1 MFSVNQLRLGTI
13 TATDYCLGSI
23 PVQKMYMGSV
33 LVFDRTPAEE
43 TKYFFEVSP
52 TSDIE
57 FDALDSTK
65 TLTVTS
71 YSQVYSGD
79 SPSGPVTPVTP
90 SIQNPEFIINDIV
103 NNEDGTFTI
112 TLKANDYY
120 QDEDGSLSKRNDTIT
135 ISQSQSGDNAII
147 NVSQSPIVPTV
158 QNRWLRLEYAAEEDQ
173 YITVN
178 KSDVELPYVSDW
190 KNYVFPKKSTGI
202 KPIRWNAEITNQDFM
217 HEVLAHMS
225 QQTIVYV
232 DEAEDAQENKSTYT
246 AADNM
251 CIATSNGDGLYFQE
265 LLKGSGIENGEVTF
279 KIDGNGYWG
288 QFYECFSGCRFNKVT
303 IQFMQD
309 NICISSMNRAFRAA
323 TIKELNILDSNGE
336 SSITKHFTARD
347 LSGMCEWTSGITNFP
362 DIIDWES
369 LDNNSSTGL
378 GWAFSYAIPLIS
390 ITQHGSDRDATSN
403 IVRCGAVIQAFQKC
417 SNLQSIGPVLDVS
430 RVPGQSSDNGKIFEG
445 CTALTDVRIRNLNGP
460 TWHFDDD
467 IQSGNIPNLD
477 KASVTYL
484 FDNLMDLTKYNAEDT
499 SGTKPKSDHGDLYCP
514 AEWQDKITSEM
525 IIAAAA
531 KNWNIYVGGELQQVT
546 EYQYVFECLQDTLN
560 VDATAS
566 GSPYTVRFNSYRTTY
581 INGVS
586 QNDRTRVNFTA
597 DWHDTIPSWFTVDIG
612 EYNGSDGFDILYI
625 VQQNDDTVSREYT
638 HTVTQIESGKTT
650 SLRIVQ
656 STATI
661 TYSDITITE
670 FTYPDIAPASGSTLT
685 PTLSYTQ
692 SWGYGDSTTDGGTI
706 TSGATLQF
714 AGGAVNASN
723 GQYTYASKGKELSE
737 QTDTQVTVTVSLN
750 GKTKTATANASQAA
764 NTRTLSSIS
773 VGNNQSWQVDAE
785 GLVTEGTCS
794 EDRATAYST
803 MNLHYSYSSGSTDIE
818 VKENDTLITDV
829 DWIKPYSN
837 LTDFD
842 ILSRGTTIGDVRVG
856 HVWYEYEEITS
867 TKASVT
873 QAANAITNT
882 QYTEWTITQSN
893 IDSVSAEGQVLTIN
907 PSIKRTKTDT
917 YSSKATKQT
926 EETSTDF
933 TLQSNQ
939 SWAVVDNKN
948 INVQQN
954 TGDERS
960 ATITITSNGKST
972 TFTITQSTGQT
983 ITSYGDITIDGGSA
997 ADIPAS
1003 GGKVKASGCTA
1014 TIAVTYSS
1022 GSTGSVTVPAENITY
1037 TEVSAASLGTTA
1049 KARTKVGTST
1059 CNVSYQGKS
1068 ASKQIDVYQAAN
1080 SRNETPGLG
1089 WGNYGNWKADASGRI
1104 TEGTSDDNKHTAFT
1118 FLQLTY
1124 TYTSGSTQIV
1134 KIENIT
1140 LKTDADWINP
1150 TDNSDFSVDSRG
1162 TVVGGERVGNVWFE
1176 YEGRSS
1182 TKRTVTQAANTA
1194 TYANP
1199 VVSCTYT
1206 DIPASGGSVNP
1217 TSSFTQ
1223 AVSYT
1228 SGSSSSVSTGG
1239 TWSYTN
1245 ATNTS
1250 TGQVT
1255 ASSKGTTESGKTEV
1269 KTVTANITVNG
1280 RTGSKQVVVYQQANT
1295 KTAGDIKYG
1304 DWQVDVSVNPNTID
1318 SAGGTRTINR
1328 TASRTRTQTYNYTS
1342 GATSQ
1347 EAMSNETGTPTLSSN
1362 QTWCT
1367 LNNNNATIS
1376 RNDTTSSRT
1385 VTITGTYQGKS
1396 DTCTITQSARQVESY
1411 GDITISGGSVSGD
1424 IPASGGSKSASGCT
1438 ATIRVNYD
1446 NDTYENVSVPSSNIS
1461 YSSVSGSNLGTTA
1474 KARTKV
1480 GTSRCIVSY
1489 QGKTATKD
1497 FDVYQQANS
1506 STAGDIVYGTWQVNV
1521 SANPTS
1527 IAVGGGTST
1536 ITTSASRTRKQNY
1549 TWTSGATSQSDM
1561 ANETAT
1567 PALSVSGT
1575 GFSLQGT
1582 TVTATS
1588 NVPAGGNE
1596 VFSVVQ
1602 QPYSDL
1608 EDGPA
1613 HSFETEVNCY
1623 RPSQSTSSRTCTVT
1637 ASHSGVTK
1645 SVTITQSGE
1654 TQSEISLEIATEG
1667 AATPVNKDCKVDID
1681 NSGTGRTKKITIHP
1695 IPQYGEKNDMFT
1707 VSTTITQTGSS
1718 KTLTIE
1724 YPLYKG
1730 YLNVSPTTL
1739 EFDSNGGTKTINID
1753 TNLNWQ
1759 VMP

>member
-1 MFSVNQLRLGTI
+1 MFSVNQLRLRTI

-23 PVQKMYMGSV
+23 PVQKMYLGSI
-33 LVFDRTPAEE
+33 LVFDRTEP
-43 TKYFFEVSP
+43 
-52 TSDIE
+52 
-57 FDALDSTK
+57 
-65 TLTVTS
+65 
-71 YSQVYSGD
+71 G
-79 SPSGPVTPVTP
+79 
-90 SIQNPEFIINDIV
+90 
-103 NNEDGTFTI
+103 
-112 TLKANDYY
+112 
-120 QDEDGSLSKRNDTIT
+120 RNY
-135 ISQSQSGDNAII
+135 G
-147 NVSQSPIVPTV
+147 
-158 QNRWLRLEYAAEEDQ
+158 
-173 YITVN
+173 
-178 KSDVELPYVSDW
+178 
-190 KNYVFPKKSTGI
+190 
-202 KPIRWNAEITNQDFM
+202 
-217 HEVLAHMS
+217 
-225 QQTIVYV
+225 
-232 DEAEDAQENKSTYT
+232 
-246 AADNM
+246 
-251 CIATSNGDGLYFQE
+251 
-265 LLKGSGIENGEVTF
+265 
-279 KIDGNGYWG
+279 
-288 QFYECFSGCRFNKVT
+288 
-303 IQFMQD
+303 
-309 NICISSMNRAFRAA
+309 
-323 TIKELNILDSNGE
+323 
-336 SSITKHFTARD
+336 
-347 LSGMCEWTSGITNFP
+347 
-362 DIIDWES
+362 
-369 LDNNSSTGL
+369 
-378 GWAFSYAIPLIS
+378 
-390 ITQHGSDRDATSN
+390 
-403 IVRCGAVIQAFQKC
+403 
-417 SNLQSIGPVLDVS
+417 
-430 RVPGQSSDNGKIFEG
+430 
-445 CTALTDVRIRNLNGP
+445 
-460 TWHFDDD
+460 
-467 IQSGNIPNLD
+467 
-477 KASVTYL
+477 
-484 FDNLMDLTKYNAEDT
+484 
-499 SGTKPKSDHGDLYCP
+499 
-514 AEWQDKITSEM
+514 
-525 IIAAAA
+525 
-531 KNWNIYVGGELQQVT
+531 
-546 EYQYVFECLQDTLN
+546 
-560 VDATAS
+560 
-566 GSPYTVRFNSYRTTY
+566 
-581 INGVS
+581 
-586 QNDRTRVNFTA
+586 
-597 DWHDTIPSWFTVDIG
+597 
-612 EYNGSDGFDILYI
+612 
-625 VQQNDDTVSREYT
+625 
-638 HTVTQIESGKTT
+638 
-650 SLRIVQ
+650 
-656 STATI
+656 
-661 TYSDITITE
+661 DITITE

-737 QTDTQVTVTVSLN
+737 QTNTQVTVTVSLN

-764 NTRTLSSIS
+764 NTRTLSSIKAEYNDNTDFEDPAYVADAS
-773 VGNNQSWQVDAE
+773 GKITVGSSSPDKI
-785 GLVTEGTCS
+785 
-794 EDRATAYST
+794 TAYLNVYKIYT
-803 MNLHYSYSSGSTDIE
+803 YTSGSTA
-818 VKENDTLITDV
+818 KEAANETTVLTDV
-829 DWIKPYSN
+829 DWIHDNGKTES
-837 LTDFD
+837 DFIVD
-842 ILSRGTTIGDVRVG
+842 TRGTTVG
-856 HVWYEYEEITS
+856 EARTGTVWVVVESIKSNVANVSQE
-867 TKASVT
+867 
-873 QAANAITNT
+873 ANAITDT

-893 IDSVSAEGQVLTIN
+893 IDNVSAEGQVLTIN

-948 INVQQN
+948 INIQQN

-983 ITSYGDITIDGGSA
+983 ITSYGDITINGGSA
-997 ADIPAS
+997 TDIPAS
-1003 GGKVKASGCTA
+1003 GGTVKASGCTA
-1014 TIAVTYSS
+1014 TIKVTYSS
-1022 GSTGSVTVPAENITY
+1022 GSTGSVTVPAQNITY
-1037 TEVSAASLGTTA
+1037 TEVSAPSLGTTA
-1049 KARTKVGTST
+1049 KERTKVGTSI
-1059 CNVSYQGKS
+1059 CNVSYQSKS

-1080 SRNETPGLG
+1080 NRNETPKLG
-1089 WGNYGNWKADASGRI
+1089 WGNSGNWKADASGHI
-1104 TEGTSDDNKHTAFT
+1104 TEGSSSDDKHIAFT
-1118 FLQLTY
+1118 FLQLIY

-1140 LKTDADWINP
+1140 LKTDANWIYPN
-1150 TDNSDFSVDSRG
+1150 DNSDFTVASRG
-1162 TVVGGERVGNVWFE
+1162 TTVGEERVGNVWFE

-1182 TKRTVTQAANTA
+1182 TKKTVTQAANA
-1194 TYANP
+1194 
-1199 VVSCTYT
+1199 
-1206 DIPASGGSVNP
+1206 
-1217 TSSFTQ
+1217 
-1223 AVSYT
+1223 
-1228 SGSSSSVSTGG
+1228 
-1239 TWSYTN
+1239 
-1245 ATNTS
+1245 
-1250 TGQVT
+1250 
-1255 ASSKGTTESGKTEV
+1255 
-1269 KTVTANITVNG
+1269 
-1280 RTGSKQVVVYQQANT
+1280 

-1424 IPASGGSKSASGCT
+1424 IPASGGNKSASGCT
-1438 ATIRVNYD
+1438 AKIRVNYD
-1446 NDTYENVSVPSSNIS
+1446 NDTYENVNVPSSNIS
-1461 YSSVSGSNLGTTA
+1461 YSSVSGSNLGTTS

-1480 GTSRCIVSY
+1480 GTSRCTVTY

-1527 IAVGGGTST
+1527 IAASGGTST
-1536 ITTSASRTRKQNY
+1536 ITRSATRTRKQNY
-1549 TWTSGATSQSDM
+1549 TWTSGATSQSDLS
-1561 ANETAT
+1561 NETAT
-1567 PALSVSGT
+1567 PTLSVSGT
-1575 GFSLQGT
+1575 GFSLAGT

-1602 QPYSDL
+1602 QPYADL

-1623 RPSQSTSSRTCTVT
+1623 RPSQSTSSRTCIVT

-1730 YLNVSPTTL
+1730 YLNVSPATL

-1753 TNLNWQ
+1753 TNLNWKIVPQ
-1759 VMP
+1759 

>member
-514 AEWQDKITSEM
+514 AEWQDKIISDM

-531 KNWNIYVGGELQQVT
+531 KNWNIYIGGELQTVGDTKYTFTVPQPTISLPAEANSGNFTLSWESYKQDVVNGEVQETKTKVGVT
-546 EYQYVFECLQDTLN
+546 TNSLEVPEWIQLSSQEEGELGNSLTFNYSDNT
-560 VDATAS
+560 TADERSFTFNLTQQESSKKLTVVVTQS
-566 GSPYTVRFNSYRTTY
+566 GAEIETTY
-581 INGVS
+581 TWNVTPATVTIDGTNTATINITSYKQQWIGDIQQGS
-586 QNDRTRVNFTA
+586 QTPVDFQYTNPGLEETIKATKVDNGNGTWTITLSGGQPSVDITYQMVFTA
-597 DWHDTIPSWFTVDIG
+597 DEGDNST
-612 EYNGSDGFDILYI
+612 
-625 VQQNDDTVSREYT
+625 
-638 HTVTQIESGKTT
+638 TVTVNKVVAG
-650 SLRIVQ
+650 RN
-656 STATI
+656 
-661 TYSDITITE
+661 YGDITITE

-685 PTLSYTQ
+685 PILSYTQ
-692 SWGYGDSTTDGGTI
+692 SWGYGDSTTDGGII

-764 NTRTLSSIS
+764 N
-773 VGNNQSWQVDAE
+773 A
-785 GLVTEGTCS
+785 
-794 EDRATAYST
+794 
-803 MNLHYSYSSGSTDIE
+803 
-818 VKENDTLITDV
+818 ITD
-829 DWIKPYSN
+829 
-837 LTDFD
+837 
-842 ILSRGTTIGDVRVG
+842 
-856 HVWYEYEEITS
+856 
-867 TKASVT
+867 
-873 QAANAITNT
+873 T

-983 ITSYGDITIDGGSA
+983 ITSYGDITINGGSA
-997 ADIPAS
+997 TDIPAS
-1003 GGKVKASGCTA
+1003 GGTVKASGCTA
-1014 TIAVTYSS
+1014 TIQVTYSS

-1037 TEVSAASLGTTA
+1037 TEVSAASLGTTT

-1059 CNVSYQGKS
+1059 CNVSYQSKS
-1068 ASKQIDVYQAAN
+1068 ASKQI
-1080 SRNETPGLG
+1080 
-1089 WGNYGNWKADASGRI
+1089 
-1104 TEGTSDDNKHTAFT
+1104 
-1118 FLQLTY
+1118 
-1124 TYTSGSTQIV
+1124 
-1134 KIENIT
+1134 
-1140 LKTDADWINP
+1140 
-1150 TDNSDFSVDSRG
+1150 
-1162 TVVGGERVGNVWFE
+1162 
-1176 YEGRSS
+1176 
-1182 TKRTVTQAANTA
+1182 
-1194 TYANP
+1194 
-1199 VVSCTYT
+1199 
-1206 DIPASGGSVNP
+1206 
-1217 TSSFTQ
+1217 
-1223 AVSYT
+1223 
-1228 SGSSSSVSTGG
+1228 
-1239 TWSYTN
+1239 
-1245 ATNTS
+1245 
-1250 TGQVT
+1250 
-1255 ASSKGTTESGKTEV
+1255 
-1269 KTVTANITVNG
+1269 
-1280 RTGSKQVVVYQQANT
+1280 
-1295 KTAGDIKYG
+1295 
-1304 DWQVDVSVNPNTID
+1304 
-1318 SAGGTRTINR
+1318 
-1328 TASRTRTQTYNYTS
+1328 
-1342 GATSQ
+1342 
-1347 EAMSNETGTPTLSSN
+1347 
-1362 QTWCT
+1362 
-1367 LNNNNATIS
+1367 
-1376 RNDTTSSRT
+1376 
-1385 VTITGTYQGKS
+1385 
-1396 DTCTITQSARQVESY
+1396 
-1411 GDITISGGSVSGD
+1411 
-1424 IPASGGSKSASGCT
+1424 
-1438 ATIRVNYD
+1438 
-1446 NDTYENVSVPSSNIS
+1446 
-1461 YSSVSGSNLGTTA
+1461 
-1474 KARTKV
+1474 
-1480 GTSRCIVSY
+1480 
-1489 QGKTATKD
+1489 
-1497 FDVYQQANS
+1497 DVYQQANS
-1506 STAGDIVYGTWQVNV
+1506 STAGEISYGTWQVNV

-1549 TWTSGATSQSDM
+1549 TWTSGATSQSDLS
-1561 ANETAT
+1561 NETAT
-1567 PALSVSGT
+1567 PTLSVSGT

-1588 NVPAGGNE
+1588 NVPARTYTLQVSNPTG
-1596 VFSVVQ
+1596 
-1602 QPYSDL
+1602 DL
-1608 EDGPA
+1608 EEGPDQELTTTVTSTYTQPSSNSRSCTVTA
-1613 HSFETEVNCY
+1613 THSGVSKQVTI
-1623 RPSQSTSSRTCTVT
+1623 SQSGQSQSSGNQDWTVAKGTNMQTATKSGNTLTMIPNAEYGNKNETYTATCTVT
-1637 ASHSGVTK
+1637 QTK
-1645 SVTITQSGE
+1645 SNKTQIV
-1654 TQSEISLEIATEG
+1654 Q
-1667 AATPVNKDCKVDID
+1667 
-1681 NSGTGRTKKITIHP
+1681 GRW
-1695 IPQYGEKNDMFT
+1695 
-1707 VSTTITQTGSS
+1707 
-1718 KTLTIE
+1718 
-1724 YPLYKG
+1724 YKG
-1730 YLNVSPTTL
+1730 YLNVSPATL
-1739 EFDSNGGTKTINID
+1739 EFTADGGTDKITID

>member
-33 LVFDRTPAEE
+33 LVFDRTPVVE
-43 TKYFFEVSP
+43 TKYTFTVPQPTISLPAQAESGNFTLSWESYKQDVVNGEVQDAKTKVGVVTNSLEVP
-52 TSDIE
+52 EWIQLSSQEEGELGNSLTFNFSNNTTTDERSFTFNLTQQESSKKLTVVVTQSGADIE
-57 FDALDSTK
+57 TTYTWNVTPTTVTIDGTNTATIN
-65 TLTVTS
+65 VTS
-71 YSQVYSGD
+71 YKQQWIGDIQQGSQ
-79 SPSGPVTPVTP
+79 TPVDFQYT
-90 SIQNPEFIINDIV
+90 NPGLEETIKANKVD
-103 NNEDGTFTI
+103 NGNGSWTI
-112 TLKANDYY
+112 TLSGGQPSIDITY
-120 QDEDGSLSKRNDTIT
+120 QMVFTADE
-135 ISQSQSGDNAII
+135 GDN
-147 NVSQSPIVPTV
+147 STTV
-158 QNRWLRLEYAAEEDQ
+158 
-173 YITVN
+173 TVN
-178 KSDVELPYVSDW
+178 KVVAGR
-190 KNYVFPKKSTGI
+190 NYG
-202 KPIRWNAEITNQDFM
+202 
-217 HEVLAHMS
+217 
-225 QQTIVYV
+225 
-232 DEAEDAQENKSTYT
+232 
-246 AADNM
+246 
-251 CIATSNGDGLYFQE
+251 
-265 LLKGSGIENGEVTF
+265 
-279 KIDGNGYWG
+279 
-288 QFYECFSGCRFNKVT
+288 
-303 IQFMQD
+303 
-309 NICISSMNRAFRAA
+309 
-323 TIKELNILDSNGE
+323 
-336 SSITKHFTARD
+336 
-347 LSGMCEWTSGITNFP
+347 
-362 DIIDWES
+362 
-369 LDNNSSTGL
+369 
-378 GWAFSYAIPLIS
+378 
-390 ITQHGSDRDATSN
+390 
-403 IVRCGAVIQAFQKC
+403 
-417 SNLQSIGPVLDVS
+417 
-430 RVPGQSSDNGKIFEG
+430 
-445 CTALTDVRIRNLNGP
+445 
-460 TWHFDDD
+460 
-467 IQSGNIPNLD
+467 
-477 KASVTYL
+477 
-484 FDNLMDLTKYNAEDT
+484 
-499 SGTKPKSDHGDLYCP
+499 
-514 AEWQDKITSEM
+514 
-525 IIAAAA
+525 
-531 KNWNIYVGGELQQVT
+531 
-546 EYQYVFECLQDTLN
+546 
-560 VDATAS
+560 
-566 GSPYTVRFNSYRTTY
+566 
-581 INGVS
+581 
-586 QNDRTRVNFTA
+586 
-597 DWHDTIPSWFTVDIG
+597 
-612 EYNGSDGFDILYI
+612 
-625 VQQNDDTVSREYT
+625 
-638 HTVTQIESGKTT
+638 
-650 SLRIVQ
+650 
-656 STATI
+656 
-661 TYSDITITE
+661 DITITE

-692 SWGYGDSTTDGGTI
+692 SWGYGDSTTGGGTI

-1003 GGKVKASGCTA
+1003 GGTVKASGCTA

-1104 TEGTSDDNKHTAFT
+1104 TEGASDDNKHTAFT

-1411 GDITISGGSVSGD
+1411 GDIRISGGSVSGD

-1446 NDTYENVSVPSSNIS
+1446 NDTYENVNVPSSNIS